1 MNTLD
6 LAQAIYD
13 HVLVRAILGL
23 IAANVIA
30 GIAASF
36 YTRQFRLGS
45 VADWLLTRA
54 VPYLLGAGTIQL
66 VLLTVPPEWSGITEK
81 FSSGVWLFAIA
92 ALVGHILGTLRDI
105 GLPVPP
111 AIADKP
117 KPETTATP

>member
-1 MNTLD
+1 MNAEQ

-23 IAANVIA
+23 ILANVLA
-30 GIAASF
+30 GIAASLF
-36 YTRQFRLGS
+36 TRSFRLAA
-45 VADWLLTRA
+45 VADFLLTRS
-54 VPYLLGAGTIQL
+54 VPYLLGAGTLQL
-66 VLLTVPPEWSGITEK
+66 VLLTVPPQWSGVTEPV
-81 FSSGVWLFAIA
+81 SNGIWMFAIA
-92 ALVGHILGTLRDI
+92 SLVGHILGTLRDI